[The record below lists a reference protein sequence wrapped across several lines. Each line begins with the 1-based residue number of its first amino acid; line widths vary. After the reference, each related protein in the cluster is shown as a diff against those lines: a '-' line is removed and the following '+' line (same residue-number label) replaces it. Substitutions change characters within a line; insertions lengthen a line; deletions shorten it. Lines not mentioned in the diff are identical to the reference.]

1 MIAVEYIG
9 HTSDDGRKQL
19 LLDHLNGTS
28 KLCRENANEF
38 WADIAEFVGQIHDIG
53 KYTSGFQ
60 KRINGAENIRVE
72 HAICGAKEV
81 AKAPPKSYVPMIEYC
96 VAGHHSGLPDG
107 GTKVDG
113 EEDSTLH
120 GRMKRKTGDYSAYE
134 NEVKLEYPKDNLREL
149 FDVSNQREIIERYSF
164 FTRYL
169 FSCLTDADFIDTE
182 RFVTPNT
189 DRGIDGDFQ
198 KAYEKVCEKLNSFKI
213 ETKLQESRSII
224 QEQVYKS
231 VESNANVYTLNM
243 PTGSGKTLCSIR
255 AALKTAI
262 ENKKKRI
269 IYVIPYVSIIEQTA
283 KVFEDIFG
291 DVLPVLQHH
300 SNYDFDD
307 DKNEDENEIT
317 SEKLKRSCE
326 NWDAKL
332 IVTTNIQFFESL
344 YHYKGRRLRKL
355 HNLADSVIIFDEI
368 HMLPIDY
375 IQPCLRAIGYV
386 TKYLNSTAILM
397 SATMPNYDKF
407 MERYMSDVKIENAVK
422 DTSLFNVFDKCRYE
436 YIGKCE
442 LASLAEK
449 AQEYDNA
456 LIIVNKRKTARELY
470 DICSGNKYHL
480 STYMTPLHR
489 SEIIAKIKED
499 IKNGINTTVISTSL
513 IEAGVDL
520 DFKAVFREIAGID
533 NVLQSGGRCNRE
545 GKMDMGDVF
554 VFETDGGNYQTKK
567 KSDIIIRAN
576 ITRNLFEE
584 FENIST
590 DKCIKEYYGRLLNY
604 KEKKIEENTITA
616 IMGNDLRID
625 GIPFRTY
632 AESFNFIDNQVIGIV
647 IPCDENRGLIKE
659 LKDGK
664 LSVKR
669 NLQRYSASVNK
680 DEFKELFQIGIIETL
695 DCGVC
700 ILANT
705 DYYKSD
711 VGLTLEND
719 VDCFI

>member
-1 MIAVEYIG
+1 MEYIG

-198 KAYEKVCEKLNSFKI
+198 KAYEKVCKKLNSFKI

-291 DVLPVLQHH
+291 DVIPVLQHH

-407 MERYMSDVKIENAVK
+407 MERYMSGVKIENAVK

-533 NVLQSGGRCNRE
+533 NILQSGGRCNRE

-711 VGLTLEND
+711 VGLALEND
-719 VDCFI
+719 VNYFV

>member
-1 MIAVEYIG
+1 MEYIG

-375 IQPCLRAIGYV
+375 IQPCLRAIWYV

-407 MERYMSDVKIENAVK
+407 MERYMSGVKIENAVK

>member
-1 MIAVEYIG
+1 MIDMEYIG

-53 KYTSGFQ
+53 KYTSDFQ

-113 EEDSTLH
+113 EGDSTLH

-189 DRGIDGDFQ
+189 DRGMDGDFQ
-198 KAYEKVCEKLNSFKI
+198 KAYEKVYEKLNSFKI

-243 PTGSGKTLCSIR
+243 PTGSGKTFCSIR

-407 MERYMSDVKIENAVK
+407 MERYMSGVKIENAVK

-489 SEIIAKIKED
+489 SEIIVKIKED

-554 VFETDGGNYQTKK
+554 VFETDGGKGKIQL
-567 KSDIIIRAN
+567 KSN

-590 DKCIKEYYGRLLNY
+590 DKCIEEYYSRLF
-604 KEKKIEENTITA
+604 A
-616 IMGNDLRID
+616 
-625 GIPFRTY
+625 
-632 AESFNFIDNQVIGIV
+632 FN
-647 IPCDENRGLIKE
+647 
-659 LKDGK
+659 
-664 LSVKR
+664 
-669 NLQRYSASVNK
+669 
-680 DEFKELFQIGIIETL
+680 
-695 DCGVC
+695 
-700 ILANT
+700 
-705 DYYKSD
+705 
-711 VGLTLEND
+711 
-719 VDCFI
+719 

>member
-1 MIAVEYIG
+1 MEYIG
-9 HTSDDGRKQL
+9 HTSDDGRKQP

-38 WADIAEFVGQIHDIG
+38 WADIAEFAGQIHDIG
-53 KYTSGFQ
+53 KYTLAFQ

-107 GTKVDG
+107 GTKADG

-317 SEKLKRSCE
+317 SEKLNRSCE

-397 SATMPNYDKF
+397 SATIPNYDKF
-407 MERYMSDVKIENAVK
+407 MERYMSGVKIENAVK

-470 DICSGNKYHL
+470 DMCSGNKYHL

-489 SEIIAKIKED
+489 SEIIVKIKED

-520 DFKAVFREIAGID
+520 DFKAVFREMAGID
-533 NVLQSGGRCNRE
+533 NILQSGGRCNRE

-554 VFETDGGNYQTKK
+554 VFETDGGKGEIQL
-567 KSDIIIRAN
+567 KSN

-584 FENIST
+584 FDNIST
-590 DKCIKEYYGRLLNY
+590 DKCIEEYYSRL
-604 KEKKIEENTITA
+604 
-616 IMGNDLRID
+616 
-625 GIPFRTY
+625 F
-632 AESFNFIDNQVIGIV
+632 SFN
-647 IPCDENRGLIKE
+647 
-659 LKDGK
+659 
-664 LSVKR
+664 
-669 NLQRYSASVNK
+669 
-680 DEFKELFQIGIIETL
+680 
-695 DCGVC
+695 
-700 ILANT
+700 
-705 DYYKSD
+705 
-711 VGLTLEND
+711 
-719 VDCFI
+719 

>member
-1 MIAVEYIG
+1 M
-9 HTSDDGRKQL
+9 
-19 LLDHLNGTS
+19 
-28 KLCRENANEF
+28 
-38 WADIAEFVGQIHDIG
+38 WG
-53 KYTSGFQ
+53 KYT
-60 KRINGAENIRVE
+60 IY
-72 HAICGAKEV
+72 AKEV

-243 PTGSGKTLCSIR
+243 PTGSGKTLCSIK

-262 ENKKKRI
+262 KNKKKRI

-386 TKYLNSTAILM
+386 TKHLNSTAILM

-407 MERYMSDVKIENAVK
+407 MERYMSGVKIENAVK

-533 NVLQSGGRCNRE
+533 NILQSGGRCNRE

-554 VFETDGGNYQTKK
+554 VFETDGGKGEIQL
-567 KSDIIIRAN
+567 KSN

-584 FENIST
+584 FDNVST
-590 DKCIKEYYGRLLNY
+590 NKCIEEYYSRLFAFNDGNID
-604 KEKKIEENTITA
+604 KSTITSL
-616 IMGNDLRID
+616 MGENLK
-625 GIPFRTY
+625 
-632 AESFNFIDNQVIGIV
+632 FIKNQVIGIV
-647 IPCDENRGLIKE
+647 IPRDENKDLIE
-659 LKDGK
+659 QLRYGK

-669 NLQRYSASVNK
+669 KLQQYSASVHIW
-680 DEFKELFQIGIIETL
+680 ELEEMIKEGIIEQL

-719 VDCFI
+719 VDYFV

>member
-1 MIAVEYIG
+1 MEYIG

-81 AKAPPKSYVPMIEYC
+81 AKAPSKSYVPMIEYC

-407 MERYMSDVKIENAVK
+407 MERYMSGVKIENAVK

>member
-1 MIAVEYIG
+1 MEYIG
-9 HTSDDGRKQL
+9 HTSDDGRKQP

-53 KYTSGFQ
+53 KYTSAFQ

-120 GRMKRKTGDYSAYE
+120 DRMKRKTGDYSAYE

-198 KAYEKVCEKLNSFKI
+198 EAYEKVCEKLNSFKI

-407 MERYMSDVKIENAVK
+407 MERYMSGVKIENAVK

-470 DICSGNKYHL
+470 DMCSGNKYHL

-533 NVLQSGGRCNRE
+533 NILQSGGRCNRE

-604 KEKKIEENTITA
+604 KEKKIEENTITS

>member
-407 MERYMSDVKIENAVK
+407 MERYMSGVKIENAVK

-470 DICSGNKYHL
+470 DMCSGNKYHL

-533 NVLQSGGRCNRE
+533 NILQSGGRCNRE

>member
-1 MIAVEYIG
+1 MEYIG

-149 FDVSNQREIIERYSF
+149 FDVSNQREIIERYFF

-407 MERYMSDVKIENAVK
+407 MERYMSGVKIENAVK

-533 NVLQSGGRCNRE
+533 NILQSGGICNRE

>member
-1 MIAVEYIG
+1 MEYIG
-9 HTSDDGRKQL
+9 HTSDDGRKQP

-38 WADIAEFVGQIHDIG
+38 WADIAEFAGQIHDIG
-53 KYTSGFQ
+53 KYTLAFQ

-107 GTKVDG
+107 GTKADG

-262 ENKKKRI
+262 ENEKKRI

-291 DVLPVLQHH
+291 DVIPVLQHH

-407 MERYMSDVKIENAVK
+407 MERYMSGVKIENAVK

-533 NVLQSGGRCNRE
+533 NILQSGGRCNRE

-604 KEKKIEENTITA
+604 KEKKIEENTITS

>member
-1 MIAVEYIG
+1 MMAMEYIG

-198 KAYEKVCEKLNSFKI
+198 KAYEKVCKKLNSFKI

-262 ENKKKRI
+262 KNKKKRI

-407 MERYMSDVKIENAVK
+407 MERYMSGVKIENAVK

-470 DICSGNKYHL
+470 DMCSGNKYHL

-533 NVLQSGGRCNRE
+533 NILQSGGRCNRE

>member
-1 MIAVEYIG
+1 MEYIG

-407 MERYMSDVKIENAVK
+407 MERYMSGVKIENAVK
-422 DTSLFNVFDKCRYE
+422 DTSLFNVFDKCKYE

-533 NVLQSGGRCNRE
+533 NILQSGGRCNRE

-719 VDCFI
+719 VNYFV

>member
-107 GTKVDG
+107 GTKVDS

-262 ENKKKRI
+262 ENEKKRI

-291 DVLPVLQHH
+291 DVIPVLQHH

-407 MERYMSDVKIENAVK
+407 MERYMSGVKIENAVK

-470 DICSGNKYHL
+470 DMCSGNKYHL

-533 NVLQSGGRCNRE
+533 NILQSGGRCNRE

>member
-1 MIAVEYIG
+1 MEYIG

-28 KLCRENANEF
+28 KLCRENVNEF

-107 GTKVDG
+107 GTKVDS

-262 ENKKKRI
+262 ENEKKRI

-291 DVLPVLQHH
+291 DVIPVLQHH

-407 MERYMSDVKIENAVK
+407 MERYMSGVKIENAVK

-470 DICSGNKYHL
+470 DMCSGNKYHL

-533 NVLQSGGRCNRE
+533 NILQSGGRCNRE

>member
-1 MIAVEYIG
+1 M
-9 HTSDDGRKQL
+9 
-19 LLDHLNGTS
+19 
-28 KLCRENANEF
+28 
-38 WADIAEFVGQIHDIG
+38 
-53 KYTSGFQ
+53 SG
-60 KRINGAENIRVE
+60 
-72 HAICGAKEV
+72 
-81 AKAPPKSYVPMIEYC
+81 
-96 VAGHHSGLPDG
+96 
-107 GTKVDG
+107 
-113 EEDSTLH
+113 
-120 GRMKRKTGDYSAYE
+120 
-134 NEVKLEYPKDNLREL
+134 
-149 FDVSNQREIIERYSF
+149 
-164 FTRYL
+164 
-169 FSCLTDADFIDTE
+169 
-182 RFVTPNT
+182 
-189 DRGIDGDFQ
+189 
-198 KAYEKVCEKLNSFKI
+198 
-213 ETKLQESRSII
+213 
-224 QEQVYKS
+224 
-231 VESNANVYTLNM
+231 
-243 PTGSGKTLCSIR
+243 
-255 AALKTAI
+255 
-262 ENKKKRI
+262 
-269 IYVIPYVSIIEQTA
+269 
-283 KVFEDIFG
+283 
-291 DVLPVLQHH
+291 
-300 SNYDFDD
+300 
-307 DKNEDENEIT
+307 
-317 SEKLKRSCE
+317 
-326 NWDAKL
+326 
-332 IVTTNIQFFESL
+332 
-344 YHYKGRRLRKL
+344 
-355 HNLADSVIIFDEI
+355 
-368 HMLPIDY
+368 
-375 IQPCLRAIGYV
+375 
-386 TKYLNSTAILM
+386 
-397 SATMPNYDKF
+397 
-407 MERYMSDVKIENAVK
+407 VKIENAVK

-470 DICSGNKYHL
+470 DMCSGNKYHL

-533 NVLQSGGRCNRE
+533 NILQSGGRCNRE

-554 VFETDGGNYQTKK
+554 VFETDGGKGEIQL
-567 KSDIIIRAN
+567 KSN

-584 FENIST
+584 FDNIST
-590 DKCIKEYYGRLLNY
+590 DKCIEEYYSRLFAFNDGNID
-604 KEKKIEENTITA
+604 KSTITSL
-616 IMGNDLRID
+616 MGENLKFDE
-625 GIPFRTY
+625 IPFRTY

>member
-53 KYTSGFQ
+53 KYTSGFK
-60 KRINGAENIRVE
+60 KRINGAENMRVE
-72 HAICGAKEV
+72 QAICGAKEV

-407 MERYMSDVKIENAVK
+407 MERYMSGVKIENAVK

>member
-1 MIAVEYIG
+1 MEYIG

-407 MERYMSDVKIENAVK
+407 MERYMSGVKIENAVK
-422 DTSLFNVFDKCRYE
+422 DTSLFNVFDKCKYE

-470 DICSGNKYHL
+470 DMCSGNKYHL

-533 NVLQSGGRCNRE
+533 NILQSGGRCNRE

-554 VFETDGGNYQTKK
+554 VFETDGGKGEIQL
-567 KSDIIIRAN
+567 KSN

-584 FENIST
+584 FDNIST
-590 DKCIKEYYGRLLNY
+590 DKCIEEYYSRLFAFNDGNID
-604 KEKKIEENTITA
+604 KSTITSL
-616 IMGNDLRID
+616 MGENLKFDE
-625 GIPFRTY
+625 IPFRTH
-632 AESFNFIDNQVIGIV
+632 AENFKFIKNQVIGIV
-647 IPCDENRGLIKE
+647 IPRDENKDLIE
-659 LKDGK
+659 QLRYGK

-669 NLQRYSASVNK
+669 KLQQYSASVHIW
-680 DEFKELFQIGIIETL
+680 ELEEMIKEGIIEQL

-719 VDCFI
+719 VDYFV

>member
-407 MERYMSDVKIENAVK
+407 MERYMSGVKIENAVK

-480 STYMTPLHR
+480 SIYMTPLHR

>member
-1 MIAVEYIG
+1 MEYIG
-9 HTSDDGRKQL
+9 HTSDDGRKQP

-53 KYTSGFQ
+53 KYTSAFQ

-198 KAYEKVCEKLNSFKI
+198 KAYDRVCEKLNSFKI

-407 MERYMSDVKIENAVK
+407 MERYMSGVKIENAVK

-533 NVLQSGGRCNRE
+533 NILQSGGRCNRE

-604 KEKKIEENTITA
+604 KEKKIEENTITS

-719 VDCFI
+719 VDYFV

>member
-1 MIAVEYIG
+1 MEYIG

-38 WADIAEFVGQIHDIG
+38 WADIAKFVGQIHDIG

-189 DRGIDGDFQ
+189 DRGMDGDFQ

-375 IQPCLRAIGYV
+375 IQPCLRAMGYV

-470 DICSGNKYHL
+470 DMCSGNKYHL

-711 VGLTLEND
+711 VGLALEND
-719 VDCFI
+719 VNYFV

>member
-1 MIAVEYIG
+1 MEYIG

-189 DRGIDGDFQ
+189 DRGMDGDFQ

-407 MERYMSDVKIENAVK
+407 MERYMSGVKIENAVK

-533 NVLQSGGRCNRE
+533 NILQSGGRCNRE

-719 VDCFI
+719 VDYFV

>member
-1 MIAVEYIG
+1 MEYIG
-9 HTSDDGRKQL
+9 HTSEDGRKQL

-262 ENKKKRI
+262 ENEKKRI

-291 DVLPVLQHH
+291 DVIPVLQHH

-407 MERYMSDVKIENAVK
+407 MERYMSGVKIENAVK

-470 DICSGNKYHL
+470 DMCSGNKYHL

-533 NVLQSGGRCNRE
+533 NILQSGGRCNRE

>member
-1 MIAVEYIG
+1 MEYIG

-149 FDVSNQREIIERYSF
+149 FDVSNQREIIERYFF

-407 MERYMSDVKIENAVK
+407 MERYMSGVKIENAVK
-422 DTSLFNVFDKCRYE
+422 DTSLFNVFDKCKYE

-533 NVLQSGGRCNRE
+533 NILQSGGICNRE

-719 VDCFI
+719 VDYFV

>member
-134 NEVKLEYPKDNLREL
+134 NEVKLKYPKDNLREL

-182 RFVTPNT
+182 RFVTSNT

-407 MERYMSDVKIENAVK
+407 MERYMSGVKIENAVK

>member
-1 MIAVEYIG
+1 MEYIG

-189 DRGIDGDFQ
+189 DRGMDGDFQ

-407 MERYMSDVKIENAVK
+407 MERYMSGVKIENAVK

-554 VFETDGGNYQTKK
+554 VFETDGGKGEIQL
-567 KSDIIIRAN
+567 KSN

-584 FENIST
+584 FDNIST
-590 DKCIKEYYGRLLNY
+590 DKCIEEYYSRLFAFNDGNID
-604 KEKKIEENTITA
+604 KSTITSL
-616 IMGNDLRID
+616 MGENLKFDE
-625 GIPFRTY
+625 IPFRTC
-632 AESFNFIDNQVIGIV
+632 ADNFKFIKNQVIGIV
-647 IPCDENRGLIKE
+647 IPRDENKDLIE
-659 LKDGK
+659 QLRYGK

-669 NLQRYSASVNK
+669 KLQQYSASVHIW
-680 DEFKELFQIGIIETL
+680 ELEEMIKEGIIEQL

-719 VDCFI
+719 VDYFV

>member
-1 MIAVEYIG
+1 MEYIG

-198 KAYEKVCEKLNSFKI
+198 KAYEKVCKKLNSFKI

-407 MERYMSDVKIENAVK
+407 MERYMSGVKIENAVK

-533 NVLQSGGRCNRE
+533 NILQSGGRCNRE

-680 DEFKELFQIGIIETL
+680 DEFKELFQIGVIETL

-711 VGLTLEND
+711 VGLALEND
-719 VDCFI
+719 VNYFV

>member
-1 MIAVEYIG
+1 MEYIG
-9 HTSDDGRKQL
+9 HTSEDGRKQL
-19 LLDHLNGTS
+19 LLDHLNGTA
-28 KLCRENANEF
+28 KLCRENANGF
-38 WADIAEFVGQIHDIG
+38 LTDMAEFIGKIHDIG
-53 KYTSGFQ
+53 KYTAAFQ

-81 AKAPPKSYVPMIEYC
+81 AKSPPKSYLPMIEYC
-96 VAGHHSGLPDG
+96 IAGHHSGLPNG
-107 GTKVDG
+107 GTRADG
-113 EEDSTLH
+113 EEESTLH
-120 GRMKRKTGDYSAYE
+120 GRMKRKTGDYSAYK
-134 NEVKLEYPKDNLREL
+134 NEFKLEYPDDNLNE
-149 FDVSNQREIIERYSF
+149 FFADCKTEREIIERYSF

-182 RFVTPNT
+182 RFVIPDT

-198 KAYEKVCEKLNSFKI
+198 KAYDKVCEKLNSFKI
-213 ETKLQESRSII
+213 ETELQKTRSII

-231 VESNANVYTLNM
+231 VESNANIYTLNM

-269 IYVIPYVSIIEQTA
+269 IYVIPYTSIIEQTA
-283 KVFEDIFG
+283 EVFEGIFG

-307 DKNEDENEIT
+307 DENSDENEK
-317 SEKLKRSCE
+317 SAEKLKRACE

-355 HNLADSVIIFDEI
+355 HNLADSVIVFDEI

-397 SATMPNYDKF
+397 SATMPNYNEFMDK
-407 MERYMSDVKIENAVK
+407 YVSDVKIENAVK
-422 DTSLFNVFDKCRYE
+422 DKSLFNVFDKCRYE

-442 LASLAEK
+442 LTSLVEK
-449 AQEYDNA
+449 AQGYENA
-456 LIIVNKRKTARELY
+456 LIIVNKRKTAKELY

-499 IKNGINTTVISTSL
+499 IKNGISTTVISTSL

-520 DFKAVFREIAGID
+520 DFKTVFRENAGID
-533 NVLQSGGRCNRE
+533 NILQSGGRCNRE
-545 GKMDMGDVF
+545 GKMDKGDVF
-554 VFETDGGNYQTKK
+554 VFETDGGKNEIQL
-567 KSDIIIRAN
+567 KSN
-576 ITRNLFEE
+576 ITRNLFDE
-584 FENIST
+584 FDNISS
-590 DKCIKEYYGRLLNY
+590 DKCIEEYYNRLFAFNDNNID
-604 KEKKIEENTITA
+604 KSTITS
-616 IMGNDLRID
+616 IMGENLKID
-625 GIPFRTY
+625 EIPFRTY
-632 AESFNFIDNQVIGIV
+632 AENFKFIKNQVIGIV
-647 IPCDENRGLIKE
+647 IPCDENKDLIE
-659 LKDGK
+659 QLRYGK

-669 NLQRYSASVNK
+669 KLQQYSASVHIW
-680 DEFKELFQIGIIETL
+680 ELEEMIKEGIIEQL

-711 VGLTLEND
+711 VGLTLKND
-719 VDCFI
+719 VDYFI

>member
-1 MIAVEYIG
+1 MEYIG

-53 KYTSGFQ
+53 KYTSDFQ

-169 FSCLTDADFIDTE
+169 FSCLTDADFIDME

-407 MERYMSDVKIENAVK
+407 MERYMSGVKIENAVK

-470 DICSGNKYHL
+470 DMCSGNKYHL

-489 SEIIAKIKED
+489 SEIIVKIKED

-554 VFETDGGNYQTKK
+554 VFETDGGKGEIQL
-567 KSDIIIRAN
+567 KSN

-584 FENIST
+584 FDNIST
-590 DKCIKEYYGRLLNY
+590 DKCIEEYYSRLFAFNDGNID
-604 KEKKIEENTITA
+604 KSTITSL
-616 IMGNDLRID
+616 MGGNLRFD
-625 GIPFRTY
+625 EIPFRTY
-632 AESFNFIDNQVIGIV
+632 AENFKFIKNQVIGIV
-647 IPCDENRGLIKE
+647 IPRDENKDLIE
-659 LKDGK
+659 QLRYGK

-669 NLQRYSASVNK
+669 KLQQYSASVHIW
-680 DEFKELFQIGIIETL
+680 ELEEMIKEGIIEQL

-719 VDCFI
+719 VDYFV

>member
-1 MIAVEYIG
+1 MEYIG

-198 KAYEKVCEKLNSFKI
+198 KAYEKVCKKLNSFKI

-375 IQPCLRAIGYV
+375 IQPCLRAMGYV

-407 MERYMSDVKIENAVK
+407 MERYMSGVKIENAVK

-520 DFKAVFREIAGID
+520 DFKAVFRDIAGID
-533 NVLQSGGRCNRE
+533 NILQSGGRCNRE

-711 VGLTLEND
+711 VGLALEND
-719 VDCFI
+719 VNYFV

>member
-1 MIAVEYIG
+1 MEYIG

-53 KYTSGFQ
+53 KYTSAFQ

-198 KAYEKVCEKLNSFKI
+198 EAYEKVCEKLNSFKI

-407 MERYMSDVKIENAVK
+407 MERYMSGVKIENAVK

-470 DICSGNKYHL
+470 DMCSGNKYHL

-533 NVLQSGGRCNRE
+533 NILQSGGRCNRE

-604 KEKKIEENTITA
+604 KEKKIEENTITS

>member
-1 MIAVEYIG
+1 MEYIG

-198 KAYEKVCEKLNSFKI
+198 KAYEKVCKKLNSFKI

-407 MERYMSDVKIENAVK
+407 MERYMSGVKIENAVK

-533 NVLQSGGRCNRE
+533 NILQSGGRCNRE

-711 VGLTLEND
+711 VGLTWEND
-719 VDCFI
+719 VDYFV

>member
-1 MIAVEYIG
+1 MEYIG

-107 GTKVDG
+107 GTKVDS

-262 ENKKKRI
+262 ENEKKRI

-291 DVLPVLQHH
+291 DVIPVLQHH

-407 MERYMSDVKIENAVK
+407 MERYMSGVKIENAVK

-470 DICSGNKYHL
+470 DMCSGNKYHL

-533 NVLQSGGRCNRE
+533 NILQSGGRCNRE

>member
-1 MIAVEYIG
+1 
-9 HTSDDGRKQL
+9 
-19 LLDHLNGTS
+19 
-28 KLCRENANEF
+28 
-38 WADIAEFVGQIHDIG
+38 
-53 KYTSGFQ
+53 
-60 KRINGAENIRVE
+60 
-72 HAICGAKEV
+72 
-81 AKAPPKSYVPMIEYC
+81 
-96 VAGHHSGLPDG
+96 
-107 GTKVDG
+107 
-113 EEDSTLH
+113 
-120 GRMKRKTGDYSAYE
+120 
-134 NEVKLEYPKDNLREL
+134 
-149 FDVSNQREIIERYSF
+149 
-164 FTRYL
+164 
-169 FSCLTDADFIDTE
+169 
-182 RFVTPNT
+182 
-189 DRGIDGDFQ
+189 
-198 KAYEKVCEKLNSFKI
+198 
-213 ETKLQESRSII
+213 
-224 QEQVYKS
+224 
-231 VESNANVYTLNM
+231 M

-407 MERYMSDVKIENAVK
+407 MERYMSGVKIENAVK

>member
-1 MIAVEYIG
+1 MEYIG
-9 HTSDDGRKQL
+9 HTSDDGRKQP

-96 VAGHHSGLPDG
+96 IAGHHSGLPDG

-189 DRGIDGDFQ
+189 DRGIGGDFQ

-407 MERYMSDVKIENAVK
+407 MKRYMSDVKIENAVK

-513 IEAGVDL
+513 IEAGVGL
-520 DFKAVFREIAGID
+520 DFKAVFREIAGVD
-533 NVLQSGGRCNRE
+533 NILQSGGRCNRE

-711 VGLTLEND
+711 VGLALEND
-719 VDCFI
+719 VNYFV

>member
-1 MIAVEYIG
+1 MEYIG

-182 RFVTPNT
+182 RFVTSNT

-407 MERYMSDVKIENAVK
+407 MERYMSGVKIENAVK

-533 NVLQSGGRCNRE
+533 NILQSGGRCNRE

-719 VDCFI
+719 VDCFV

>member
-1 MIAVEYIG
+1 MEYIG
-9 HTSDDGRKQL
+9 HTSDDGRKQP

-53 KYTSGFQ
+53 KYTSAFQ

-198 KAYEKVCEKLNSFKI
+198 EAYEKVCEKLNSFKI

-407 MERYMSDVKIENAVK
+407 MERYMSGVKIENAVK

-470 DICSGNKYHL
+470 DMCSGNKYHL

-533 NVLQSGGRCNRE
+533 NILQSGGRCNRE

-604 KEKKIEENTITA
+604 KEKKIEENTITS

>member
-1 MIAVEYIG
+1 MEYIG

-113 EEDSTLH
+113 EEDPTLH

-407 MERYMSDVKIENAVK
+407 MERYMAGVKIENAVK

-533 NVLQSGGRCNRE
+533 NILQSGGRCNRE

-604 KEKKIEENTITA
+604 KEKKIEENTITS

-719 VDCFI
+719 VDYFV

>member
-1 MIAVEYIG
+1 MIAMEYIG

-38 WADIAEFVGQIHDIG
+38 WADIAEFVGKIHDIG

-189 DRGIDGDFQ
+189 DRGMDGDFQ

-368 HMLPIDY
+368 HMLSIDY

-407 MERYMSDVKIENAVK
+407 MERYMSGVKIENAVK

-470 DICSGNKYHL
+470 DMCSGNKYHL

-533 NVLQSGGRCNRE
+533 NILQSGGRCNRE

-554 VFETDGGNYQTKK
+554 VFETDGGKGEIQL
-567 KSDIIIRAN
+567 KSN

-584 FENIST
+584 FDNIST
-590 DKCIKEYYGRLLNY
+590 DKCIEEYYSRLFAFNDGNID
-604 KEKKIEENTITA
+604 KSTITSL
-616 IMGNDLRID
+616 MGENLKFDE
-625 GIPFRTY
+625 IPFRTY

-719 VDCFI
+719 VDYFV